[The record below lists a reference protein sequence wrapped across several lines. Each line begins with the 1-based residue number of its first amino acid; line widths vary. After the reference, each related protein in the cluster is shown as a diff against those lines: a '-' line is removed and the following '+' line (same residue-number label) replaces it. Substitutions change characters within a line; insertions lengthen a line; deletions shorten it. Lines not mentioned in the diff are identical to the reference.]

1 MPPDFTFA
9 KYPLSSI
16 RPAATE
22 YPLIFPLPTDPGAL
36 PNALAPPSTCCANVT
51 LAIHCYAKA
60 RCYRSFDENAVFN
73 ASSVAT
79 SALMPHWKFC
89 RQLDKAMIHTS
100 HRDRKAKAIAEVL
113 AMIDADLQR
122 RIGRVLSSRGRN
134 GSSKAPPN
142 LSRLWK
148 NIMPSGLR
156 K

>member
-1 MPPDFTFA
+1 MASWACA
-9 KYPLSSI
+9 KASPS
-16 RPAATE
+16 PARGWP
-22 YPLIFPLPTDPGAL
+22 PLIWSSPPRSGAL
-36 PNALAPPSTCCANVT
+36 ANALTPPATCCADVT
-51 LAIHCYAKA
+51 PAVHFYAKA

-100 HRDRKAKAIAEVL
+100 HRDRKAKAVAEVL

-142 LSRLWK
+142 FSRLWK
-148 NIMPSGLR
+148 YIMPSVVR

>member
-1 MPPDFTFA
+1 MDIAGLRRGGSFVRSWLPNRPPLVWTSPPDQGHWPTHT
-9 KYPLSSI
+9 PL
-16 RPAATE
+16 A
-22 YPLIFPLPTDPGAL
+22 
-36 PNALAPPSTCCANVT
+36 TCCADVT
-51 LAIHCYAKA
+51 PAVHCYAKA

-79 SALMPHWKFC
+79 SALVPHWKFC
-89 RQLDKAMIHTS
+89 KQLDKAMIHTS
-100 HRDRKAKAIAEVL
+100 HRDRKAKAVAEVL

-142 LSRLWK
+142 LSRLGK
-148 NIMPSGLR
+148 NIMPSVLR